1 MEASLLIIE
10 QHRHHAEAIYR
21 DIHSF
26 FDNYH
31 IATTVKEADFYIREH
46 NFDMLIVNPFFA
58 DGNGR
63 NFISELKENNKLS
76 TTPIIVISDLPASH
90 VKLDFYS
97 YGADVYIEMP
107 YDKEWFKNIIR
118 EELLRHFQLF
128 ANNGRDKNTAFSSRA
143 EFEQYFMNDQIKIRD
158 TGEKGII
165 GLIAPAGIDF
175 VIRDYGL
182 ETGNKLMASISM
194 LMKKMCTAELQATF
208 WTQKSIVFA
217 MMDNP
222 EEIIKE
228 SLDSLRQEF
237 LRKFMEITKLQ
248 QTPGLRAVLAP
259 IPIDKNLHEILEKL
273 SKQLVQISESPHVD
287 PIQFYG
293 ECMSMKRHVLIAD
306 PDPVAVSVI
315 KHRLKKDGYDPDVFQ
330 RVSDILS
337 YPAKDDIAAILID
350 SMVPGGGINMVRK
363 INQEA
368 ELSDKPIMLLSRY
381 GFEDEIANAFQ
392 AGAQDYLMKPL
403 SMIELSARIKRLTG

>member
-1 MEASLLIIE
+1 MEANLLIIE
-10 QHRHHAEAIYR
+10 QHRHHAEEIYR

-26 FDNYH
+26 FDHYY
-31 IATTVKEADFYIREH
+31 IATTVKEADSYIKGH

-107 YDKEWFKNIIR
+107 YDKKWFKNIIR
-118 EELLRHFQLF
+118 EELLRHFQLL

-158 TGEKGII
+158 AGKKGII

-175 VIRDYGL
+175 IIRDYGL

-194 LMKKMCTAELQATF
+194 LMKKMCTDELQATF

-222 EEIIKE
+222 EEMIKE
-228 SLDSLRQEF
+228 SLDILRQEF
-237 LRKFMEITKLQ
+237 LKKFTEITKLQ
-248 QTPGLRAVLAP
+248 QTPGLRVVLTP
-259 IPIDKNLHEILEKL
+259 ITIDKNLHEILSEL
-273 SKQLVQISESPHVD
+273 SNQLVQISENPNVD
-287 PIQFYG
+287 PVQFYG

-306 PDPVAVSVI
+306 PDPVAVNVI
-315 KHRLKKDGYDPDVFQ
+315 KHRLKKDGYNPTMFQ
-330 RVSDILS
+330 NASDILS
-337 YPAKDDIAAILID
+337 YPSKEDIVAILID

-363 INQEA
+363 INQEP
-368 ELSDKPIMLLSRY
+368 ELSDKPILLLSRY
-381 GFEDEIANAFQ
+381 GFDNEIANAFQ

-403 SMIELSARIKRLTG
+403 SMIELSARMKRLTG